1 MSEKDAGAAEPA
13 HGAEVELLAAA
24 LRRDSADLDLYA
36 RVLTVNLTESL
47 PPGAVQVARKRSVGD
62 RVAGREGTVT
72 GLDVSLGDQRLGLR
86 MERGRT
92 VGEIRKEVRG
102 VVLSRREVGLD
113 EWVDTLARALAGA
126 AASSARAREALERFL
141 T

>member
-1 MSEKDAGAAEPA
+1 MSEKDAGD
-13 HGAEVELLAAA
+13 GAEVELLAAA

-47 PPGAVQVARKRSVGD
+47 PPGAVRVARKRSVGD
-62 RVAGREGTVT
+62 RMAGREGTVT
-72 GLDVSLGDQRLGLR
+72 GLDVSLGDQRLALR
-86 MERGRT
+86 TERGRT
-92 VGEIRKEVRG
+92 VAEIHKEVRG

-113 EWVDTLARALAGA
+113 EWVDVLARALAGA